1 MSHIHRP
8 EKIEG
13 YEHPSEHN
21 YISRQG
27 VYKTFTEG
35 QKKQEEFGSI
45 TSGKQY
51 AKNNDFIEDK
61 CPECNQISVRTCQCG
76 YSDKTCSNGH
86 VWYTDREGKAKLG
99 NPH

>member
-1 MSHIHRP
+1 MSHVPRP
-8 EKIEG
+8 EKIDG

-21 YISRQG
+21 YISRHG

-35 QKKQEEFGSI
+35 QKRQEDSGTI

-51 AKNNDFIEDK
+51 AKINDLPEDRCPK
-61 CPECNQISVRTCQCG
+61 CDQIAIRTCQCG
-76 YSDKTCSNGH
+76 YSDKMCNNGH
-86 VWYTDREGKAKLG
+86 IWYTDREGIAKLG